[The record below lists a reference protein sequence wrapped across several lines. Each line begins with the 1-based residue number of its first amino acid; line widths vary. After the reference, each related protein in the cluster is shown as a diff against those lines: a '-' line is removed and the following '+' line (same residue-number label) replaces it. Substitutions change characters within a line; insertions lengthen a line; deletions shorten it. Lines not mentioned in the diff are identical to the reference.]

1 MDKSKNKIK
10 GDLGE
15 NIATGYLVN
24 RGYKII
30 ERNFRCNAGEI
41 DIVCK
46 KEETLVFVE
55 VKAKTTEFFG
65 APEEMVDWRKMEK
78 ISEAI
83 EFFITTH
90 HYKEEPN
97 YRIDVIAIVLD
108 ENDKIKRFNHIENF
122 GG

>member
-1 MDKSKNKIK
+1 MDKHKNKQK

-15 NIATGYLVN
+15 KIATGYLVN
-24 RGYKII
+24 HGYKII
-30 ERNFRCNAGEI
+30 KRNFRCNAGEI

-46 KEETLVFVE
+46 KDDTLIFVE

-65 APEEMVDWRKMEK
+65 SPEEMVDWRKMEK
-78 ISEAI
+78 IGEAI
-83 EFFITTH
+83 EFFITTS

-97 YRIDVIAIVLD
+97 YRIDVIAMVLGD
-108 ENDKIKRFNHIENF
+108 DGKIKRFNHIENF